1 MVRFEK
7 NFIFGLATSSYQI
20 EGAAT
25 EDGRS
30 PSIWDTFC
38 KTPGKVYEG
47 HTGDVACDHY
57 HRYKEDVGIL
67 KEIGVNAYRFSI
79 SWSRIFPEY
88 GKYNPK
94 GMEFY
99 KKLIDELIRNDI
111 KPTVTLFHW
120 DLPMWAYDMGGWQN
134 RDSVKWFKEY
144 AVKVFEE
151 LNDSVKFW
159 ITHNEPFCA
168 SILGYNLGIHA
179 PGHKNTREA
188 LIVAHN
194 ILLSH
199 GVTVEAFREFG
210 FKDSKIGVV
219 LNLTPFYSVSDSKED
234 IEAAF
239 RCDGLSNR
247 WFLDPIFKASYPED
261 MKKVFIKVAG
271 EFDFIKD
278 GDLQKI
284 SIKNDFLGV
293 NYYSRALV
301 KFFQDLKLN
310 CQSVKGNLKKTAMG
324 WEIYPQGLYDLIV
337 RLRKE
342 YTQLPIYITENG
354 AAFNDTLS
362 KEKRIK
368 DVERI
373 DYIKR
378 HLMKIADLNQQ
389 GADIR
394 GYYLWSLIDNF
405 EWTYGYSK
413 RFGIVYVDFKTQERI
428 MKDSALWY
436 KDVIKNRTIK

>member
-1 MVRFEK
+1 
-7 NFIFGLATSSYQI
+7 
-20 EGAAT
+20 
-25 EDGRS
+25 
-30 PSIWDTFC
+30 
-38 KTPGKVYEG
+38 VYEG

-79 SWSRIFPEY
+79 SWSRIFSEN
-88 GKYNPK
+88 GQYNPK

-99 KKLIDELIRNDI
+99 KKLIDELNRNDI

-120 DLPMWAYDMGGWQN
+120 DLPMWAYNMGGWLN
-134 RDSVKWFKEY
+134 RDSVKWFQEY

-159 ITHNEPFCA
+159 ITHNEPYCA
-168 SILGYNLGIHA
+168 SILGYYLGIHA

-188 LIVAHN
+188 LIAAHH

-199 GVTVEAFREFG
+199 GAAVEAFREFG
-210 FKDSKIGVV
+210 FRDRKIGIA

-239 RCDGLSNR
+239 RGDGLSNR
-247 WFLDPIFKASYPED
+247 WFLDPIFKASYPGD
-261 MKKVFIKVAG
+261 MKKVFSNAAG

-301 KFFQDLKLN
+301 KFSQDSKLN
-310 CQSVKGNLKKTAMG
+310 YQSVKGNLKKTAMG
-324 WEIYPQGLYDLIV
+324 WEIYPEGLYDIIV
-337 RLRKE
+337 KLRKE

-354 AAFNDTLS
+354 AAFDDTLS
-362 KEKRIK
+362 DKKRIN

-373 DYIKR
+373 NYIKS
-378 HLMKIADLNQQ
+378 HLLKIADLNQQ

-394 GYYLWSLIDNF
+394 GYYLWSFMDNF
-405 EWTYGYSK
+405 EWAYGYSK

-428 MKDSALWY
+428 LKDSALWY
-436 KDVIKNRTIK
+436 KDVIKNRAI